1 MNREKTDR
9 YAAMSLLL
17 GSFFLPFGYD
27 ALFALIMKWT
37 GSYWTTDLIFYFISA
52 VFFGL
57 YFYFSG
63 INPITEI
70 KDIVRN
76 IYENKIIHYK
86 TKITNKKF
94 ENKVEE
100 LNKKNLE

>member
-1 MNREKTDR
+1 MKMNREKTDR

-37 GSYWTTDLIFYFISA
+37 GSYWTTYLIFYFISA

-63 INPITEI
+63 INPLYEL
-70 KDIVRN
+70 KDILLKV
-76 IYENKIIHYK
+76 YKKIK
-86 TKITNKKF
+86 SPD
-94 ENKVEE
+94 
-100 LNKKNLE
+100 

>member
-1 MNREKTDR
+1 MNRETKNR
-9 YAAMSLLL
+9 YSAISLLL

-63 INPITEI
+63 INPLYEMRDIFLSIYNNRI
-70 KDIVRN
+70 K
-76 IYENKIIHYK
+76 HYR
-86 TKITNKKF
+86 KKSQ
-94 ENKVEE
+94 
-100 LNKKNLE
+100 

>member
-1 MNREKTDR
+1 MKMNREKTDR

-63 INPITEI
+63 INPLHELKDMFRNVYNNILKHI
-70 KDIVRN
+70 K
-76 IYENKIIHYK
+76 
-86 TKITNKKF
+86 NKKY
-94 ENKVEE
+94 
-100 LNKKNLE
+100 

>member
-1 MNREKTDR
+1 MKMNREKTDR

-63 INPITEI
+63 INPLYELKDMFRNVYNNILKHI
-70 KDIVRN
+70 K
-76 IYENKIIHYK
+76 
-86 TKITNKKF
+86 NKKY
-94 ENKVEE
+94 
-100 LNKKNLE
+100 